1 MKKKILLGLA
11 MAATALLLAGCGGS
25 SSDKK
30 VTVGGKN
37 YTEQDVLVE
46 IVKQTIEGNSDIKV
60 TAKPF
65 LGGTNVVA
73 TALDRGDLDIYV
85 EYTGTSLLHILK
97 LPLES
102 DSAKAYEVVKKA
114 YEEQKKIT
122 WLKPLGFNNTYTLT
136 MRREH
141 AEALGVEKFSDLVP
155 LAPTLTF
162 ACEAEFMERPDGYP
176 GLKAAYNLEFSKVS
190 SMDVGLMYGA
200 VRDGQVDV
208 IDAYA
213 TDGRIPAFD
222 LKVLK
227 DDKNFFPPYDAAPII
242 RQDTLAKYP
251 ELEEILNRL
260 AGKLNDQEM
269 AKLNAQVDLEKK
281 APRDVAA
288 QWLKAQGIVK

>member
-1 MKKKILLGLA
+1 MKKNFFF
-11 MAATALLLAGCGGS
+11 LLAGCGGS